1 MASTYN
7 STGTTTNFGDFNP
20 AVGKLQEQLNG
31 LGANLKV
38 DNAFGDLTQQA
49 YDKYKNQLGGTSS
62 PITPTVGST
71 IPITS
76 LSSKPLNVPQTSSN
90 PLVAGDTMNGIAP
103 LSDLEKANATKQ
115 AEYDKLMGEI
125 TGQKNEYNDQNNQI
139 LNKQVPLGVLVGEQ
153 AAKQRQF
160 QTQIENQLN
169 LLGNI
174 KEGLT
179 SSEKKLADRQSL
191 ILNQQLDNSK
201 SIQNI
206 AMKAAE
212 FGAGS
217 DVINRIVGAK
227 TLSEALSNAK
237 GFLTDPQERALKAA
251 QISEIIQ
258 KRQATNDDMQVIADA
273 IIAGEQPPDLKGLY
287 SKSSGVR
294 AELARKGYD
303 LTKASQDWTATQK
316 YLATLNGAQQIR
328 LRQATNF
335 AYDSL
340 DLVDSL
346 SNEMKGILSRNGI
359 TSISKLNL
367 IAAKN
372 GLYGDDAK
380 SIATRLDNQISDLVS
395 ELATVYKGGNG
406 ATDESLS
413 LAAKQLNS
421 NWDAKTLAS
430 NVDLVRKNLA
440 IRRNSINVGVG
451 GIGQS
456 NYSQNNPLGL
466 DINSNTSDPLGL
478 GI

>member
-1 MASTYN
+1 MQNQAI
-7 STGTTTNFGDFNP
+7 
-20 AVGKLQEQLNG
+20 LNYQ
-31 LGANLKV
+31 
-38 DNAFGDLTQQA
+38 NAQA
-49 YDKYKNQLGGTSS
+49 KQPIEATAMGYTPPINSS
-62 PITPTVGST
+62 PITVKPDSTVPIST
-71 IPITS
+71 LGTQ
-76 LSSKPLNVPQTSSN
+76 PLNIPQTSTN
-90 PLVAGDTMNGIAP
+90 PLVAGDTTNGITT
-103 LSDLEKANATKQ
+103 LSDLQKTQDKNQSA
-115 AEYDKLMGEI
+115 YDKLLSDI
-125 TGQKNEYNDQNNQI
+125 NGQKSEYYDQNALITQ
-139 LNKQVPLGVLVGEQ
+139 KQVPLGVLVGEQ
-153 AAKQRQF
+153 KAKFDQF
-160 QTQIENQLN
+160 QNQIQKQLDNLSYVKEN
-169 LLGNI
+169 
-174 KEGLT
+174 LT
-179 SSEKKLADRQSL
+179 TSEKKLADRQSL
-191 ILNQQLDNSK
+191 ILNQKLDDSK
-201 SIQNI
+201 NIQNI
-206 AMKAAE
+206 ATKAAE

-217 DVINRIVGAK
+217 DVINRIAGAK
-227 TLSEALSNAK
+227 TFSEALTNAK

-251 QISEIIQ
+251 QINEILQ
-258 KRQATNDDMQVIADA
+258 KNQATNDDMQVIADA
-273 IIAGEQPPDLKGLY
+273 IISGEQPPDLKGLY

-294 AELARKGYD
+294 AELARQGYN

-316 YLATLNGAQQIR
+316 YLATLNGAQQLR
-328 LRQATNF
+328 LRQAINF

-346 SNEMKGILSRNGI
+346 SNEMKATLSRNGI

-440 IRRNSINVGVG
+440 IRKNSINVGVG

-456 NYSQNNPLGL
+456 NYSQDNPLGL
-466 DINSNTSDPLGL
+466 DINNTDNPLGL
-478 GI
+478 NL